1 MKLIETLSIMNE
13 CLEKMIQ
20 LSQTFLNQAQKNNF
34 KGVDQFD
41 ESREVNFKF
50 LVQCNQSLDAL
61 TQALIPVQ
69 LPQETQNRLRD
80 LALDYHSL
88 ARTLSLIDEKIEIH
102 IESHQSLIRKELTVL
117 EKQSLHVKKFK
128 STWLPESGER
138 LDDQI

>member
-1 MKLIETLSIMNE
+1 SIMNE

>member
-102 IESHQSLIRKELTVL
+102 IESHQTLIRKELIAL
-117 EKQSLHVKKFK
+117 EKQSLQVKKFK

>member
-20 LSQTFLNQAQKNNF
+20 ISQTFLNQVQKNNF

-50 LVQCNQSLDAL
+50 LDQCNQSLNAL
-61 TQALIPVQ
+61 TQALNPVQ
-69 LPQETQNRLRD
+69 LPQQNQNRLRD
-80 LALDYHSL
+80 LALDYQSL

-102 IESHQSLIRKELTVL
+102 IESHQTLIRKELIAL
-117 EKQSLHVKKFK
+117 EKQSLQVKKFK

>member
-34 KGVDQFD
+34 KAVDQFD

-61 TQALIPVQ
+61 TQALNPVQ